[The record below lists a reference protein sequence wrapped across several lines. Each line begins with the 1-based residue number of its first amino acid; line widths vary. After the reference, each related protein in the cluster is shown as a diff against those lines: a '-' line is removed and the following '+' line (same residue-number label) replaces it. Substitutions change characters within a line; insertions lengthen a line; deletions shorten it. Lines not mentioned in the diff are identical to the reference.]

1 MRIRHCFL
9 VYIILLL
16 PALNLNAGENIS
28 LSAALDRIDIPFEKT
43 VELKLEIKWQGDI
56 TSYAFEVIPLPELEN
71 LKVLGTSSAISSGKE
86 NGNEITTRT
95 FKYTLK
101 PTGSGIGTIE
111 PITLQ
116 SISMPD
122 SIPGLLSTQLM
133 KVNIAKPIPVEK
145 ESGVQIY
152 LYLMVAALM
161 IVAVVI
167 VVLKKRNRPDVEPVK
182 SPEEYFSE
190 TLAQIKANSQS
201 DRTQFF
207 TKLHSALADYIKLK
221 FSIETSGQNAEKI
234 TGQIEKLEI
243 SPNEKEKISGWLVRA
258 EKEKYAPFGGE
269 PGDIIRLI
277 SELENFFNNIK

>member
-1 MRIRHCFL
+1 MRIRRLYFL
-9 VYIILLL
+9 YILLL
-16 PALNLNAGENIS
+16 FPALSLNAGENIS
-28 LSAALDRIDIPFEKT
+28 LSAALDKIDIQYEET

-101 PTGSGIGTIE
+101 PTGAGIGTIN

-116 SISMPD
+116 SVSMPD
-122 SIPGLLSTQLM
+122 SIPGHLSTQLM

-161 IVAVVI
+161 IATVVI
-167 VVLKKRNRPDVEPVK
+167 VVLKKRKGPDVEPIK
-182 SPEEYFSE
+182 SPEEYFID

-201 DRTQFF
+201 DRTLFF
-207 TKLHSALADYIKLK
+207 TKLHAALTDYIKLK
-221 FSIETSGQNAEKI
+221 YNIEISGQNAEKI
-234 TGQIEKLEI
+234 SGQIDKLEI
-243 SPNEKEKISGWLVRA
+243 SANYKEKISGWLIQS

-277 SELENFFNNIK
+277 SELDNFFNDIK

>member
-1 MRIRHCFL
+1 MRIRRLYF
-9 VYIILLL
+9 IFILLL
-16 PALNLNAGENIS
+16 FPALSLNAGENIS
-28 LSAALDRIDIPFEKT
+28 LSTALDRIDIQFEET

-71 LKVLGTSSAISSGKE
+71 LKVLGTSSAISSGFE
-86 NGNEITTRT
+86 NDKEITTRT

-101 PTGSGIGTIE
+101 PTGSGVGTIN

-116 SISMPD
+116 SVSMPD
-122 SIPGLLSTQLM
+122 SIPGQLSTQLM

-152 LYLMVAALM
+152 LYLVVAALM
-161 IVAVVI
+161 IAAVLI
-167 VVLKKRNRPDVEPVK
+167 VVLKKRNRPNVEPVK
-182 SPEEYFSE
+182 SPEEHFID

-201 DRTQFF
+201 DRTLFF
-207 TKLHSALADYIKLK
+207 TKLHAALVNYIEAK
-221 FSIETSGQNAEKI
+221 FSIATSGQNAEKI
-234 TGQIEKLEI
+234 ADNIDKLEI
-243 SPNEKEKISGWLVRA
+243 SINEKEKISGWLIQS

-277 SELENFFNNIK
+277 SELENFFNDIK

>member
-1 MRIRHCFL
+1 MRIRRL
-9 VYIILLL
+9 LLIYILLIF
-16 PALNLNAGENIS
+16 PALSLNAGENIS
-28 LSAALDRIDIPFEKT
+28 LSAALDKIDIQFEET

-71 LKVLGTSSAISSGKE
+71 LKVLGTSSAISSGVE
-86 NGNEITTRT
+86 NDNEITTRT

-101 PTGSGIGTIE
+101 PTGSGIGIIN

-133 KVNIAKPIPVEK
+133 KVNIAIPIPVEK

-152 LYLMVAALM
+152 LYLMIAALM
-161 IVAVVI
+161 IAAVVI
-167 VVLKKRNRPDVEPVK
+167 VVLKKRNRPDIEPIK

-190 TLAQIKANSQS
+190 TLAQIKANSQQ

-207 TKLHSALADYIKLK
+207 TKLHSALANYIKAK

-234 TGQIEKLEI
+234 VGQIEKLEI
-243 SPNEKEKISGWLVRA
+243 SANYKEKISGWLIRS

-277 SELENFFNNIK
+277 SELENFFNDIK